1 MELPDTHTIQH
12 GLPFHVLLLLL
23 QFLPLVTV
31 VDTNLN
37 IVLTA
42 TLCVIAG
49 SYRSIRPVQKG
60 ETETMT
66 KADAQK
72 FPLVGSCVLF
82 GMFILFKYL
91 PKDILNGL
99 SLIHI

>member
-1 MELPDTHTIQH
+1 MELPDTHTIEH
-12 GLPFHVLLLLL
+12 GLSFHVLLLLL

-82 GMFILFKYL
+82 GMLFCSSIY
-91 PKDILNGL
+91 PRTF
-99 SLIHI
+99 